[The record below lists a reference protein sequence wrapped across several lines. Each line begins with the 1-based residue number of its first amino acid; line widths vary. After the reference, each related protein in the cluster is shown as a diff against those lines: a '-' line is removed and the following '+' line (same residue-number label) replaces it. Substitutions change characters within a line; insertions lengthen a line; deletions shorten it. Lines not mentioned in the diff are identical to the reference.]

1 LAAGWSRPADALA
14 VIDSCA
20 SRDVMEHQMSD
31 EANPASAAKVAQEAA
46 DFHWEEGKPEPGI
59 GIALS
64 GGGFRAMLFHA
75 GAFTRINELGLLS
88 RAKRISS
95 VSGGSIA
102 AGHLALS
109 WSALGAAN
117 ANGMFA
123 NFKTI
128 VVDPIL
134 AFSRQ
139 KIDVVDALTGLLPWT
154 SAAEQVADS
163 YAKYLFGNNT
173 LQNTP
178 QSPRFVFCATNLQ
191 TGVLWR
197 FTREY
202 AGDYV
207 VGRIDNPT
215 TLLSEAVAASSA
227 FPPVLSPFL
236 LKPPAGSFKNWPSG
250 PSLEPGEIEGY
261 RSRVVLTDGG
271 VYDNHGIEPI
281 VKRYLTNF
289 VSDGGAPFGRTSA
302 LDTDWI
308 SQLRRILDV
317 TDNQVRALRRRDLI
331 ARFIEGNKAGDKTKL
346 SGNARMGAYWGI
358 DTDPAKV
365 HPPNALPCD
374 SVLTHKLARI
384 GTRLSDLGENISKQI
399 VNCGYVVSDRSL
411 RANYTGPMAAFA
423 PQLPYPDA
431 PISA

>member
-1 LAAGWSRPADALA
+1 MP
-14 VIDSCA
+14 
-20 SRDVMEHQMSD
+20 D
-31 EANPASAAKVAQEAA
+31 EVNPASAAKVAQEAA
-46 DFHWEEGKPEPGI
+46 DFHWNEGRPEPGI
-59 GIALS
+59 GIAMS

-75 GAFTRINELGLLS
+75 GALARMNELGLLS
-88 RAKRISS
+88 KAKRISS
-95 VSGGSIA
+95 VSGGSII

-109 WSALGAAN
+109 WRGLGSAD

-123 NFKTI
+123 NFRNVI
-128 VVDPIL
+128 VDPIL
-134 AFSRQ
+134 LFSKQ

-154 SAAEQVADS
+154 SAAAQVAES
-163 YAKYLFGNNT
+163 YDKHLFGNANKT
-173 LQNTP
+173 LQDIPDSP
-178 QSPRFVFCATNLQ
+178 QFVFCATNLQ

-197 FTREY
+197 FTKEY

-207 VGRIDNPT
+207 VGELKKPT
-215 TLLSEAVAASSA
+215 IPVSHAVAASSA

-236 LKPPAGSFKNWPSG
+236 LNLPPGSFTDWPSG
-250 PSLEPGEIEGY
+250 SMLGPNEVGGF

-289 VSDGGAPFGRTSA
+289 VSDGGAPFARTSA

-308 SQLRRILDV
+308 SQLRRIVDV

-331 ARFIEGNKAGDKTKL
+331 NRFIAGNRAADEAALTGD
-346 SGNARMGAYWGI
+346 ARMGAYWGI

-365 HPPNALPCD
+365 IPQRPPNALPCD
-374 SVLTHKLARI
+374 AALTHRLARTA
-384 GTRLSDLGENISKQI
+384 TRLSDLGDPASKQI
-399 VNCGYVVSDRSL
+399 VNWGYVVADRSI

-423 PQLPYPDA
+423 PKLPYPEA
-431 PISA
+431 PIDGT